1 MKKRNKNTIMNENKI
16 IYWITTGIVAAVM
29 AWSAI
34 NFSFNEQM
42 KGAFAH
48 FGLPDWFRVELSVAK
63 ILGVLALTVPAT
75 PGRLKEFAYFG
86 FALTIVSACVA
97 HISSGDGILR
107 GLEPL
112 VFLGFL
118 TASYVYYHKG
128 EKVEAKN
135 IA

>member
-1 MKKRNKNTIMNENKI
+1 MNTIMNKNKI
-16 IYWITTGIVAAVM
+16 IYWTTTGIVAAIM
-29 AWSAI
+29 GWSAV
-34 NFSFNEQM
+34 NFSLNEQM
-42 KGAFAH
+42 RGAFAH
-48 FGLPDWFRVELSVAK
+48 FGFPDWFRTELSVAK

-75 PGRLKEFAYFG
+75 PVRLKEFAYFG

-118 TASYVYYHKG
+118 TISYLYYHKREQV
-128 EKVEAKN
+128 EKKVTA
-135 IA
+135 